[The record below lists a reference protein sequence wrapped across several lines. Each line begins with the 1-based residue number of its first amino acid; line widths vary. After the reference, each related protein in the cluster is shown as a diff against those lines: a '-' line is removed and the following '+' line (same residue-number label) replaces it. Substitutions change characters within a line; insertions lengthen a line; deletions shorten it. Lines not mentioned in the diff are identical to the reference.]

1 MTTDYSALVANAK
14 SVEKLAPQTRT
25 TTPSPFLG
33 LVTAAYNDGE
43 GKQVGPLN
51 TEVPEG
57 KDGNGKPFKSQL
69 EDVAA
74 RVASAASGFKR
85 DMAKRGLDVTQQTR
99 KFIDHTGEFGDAGMG
114 YVQVKVEKTGGA
126 TPVVTDVVITPDEP
140 VKDEPARRGRRA

>member
-33 LVTAAYNDGE
+33 LITAAYNDGE
-43 GKQVGPLN
+43 AKQVGPLN

-69 EDVAA
+69 EDVAS

-99 KFIDHTGEFGDAGMG
+99 KFIDHTGDFGDAGMG
-114 YVQVKVEKTGGA
+114 YVQVKVEKTGGPAPA
-126 TPVVTDVVITPDEP
+126 TDAVITPDEP
-140 VKDEPARRGRRA
+140 VKESEPRRGRRA